1 MRHTSQAPGA
11 TLKMTLKSKA
21 ARVKATCALIH
32 SAPTGR
38 RPIVPLRCT
47 SSMPGIDFVHCS
59 QLLGR
64 CSSLK
69 FFFPGLKGHAVDNL
83 AALVPAHRNALGVGF
98 FLEPVGQGVAPQT
111 SPILQIYVFCTWV
124 PAQMLHKPAKG
135 SGFK

>member
-1 MRHTSQAPGA
+1 MRHPSQAPGA
-11 TLKMTLKSKA
+11 TLKMTLKSEA

-83 AALVPAHRNALGVGF
+83 AALVPAHRNALAAAS
-98 FLEPVGQGVAPQT
+98 FLAQGEEAVATTP
-111 SPILQIYVFCTWV
+111 F
-124 PAQMLHKPAKG
+124 
-135 SGFK
+135 